1 MHDVFVFFIFHKW
14 SQKKKRKE
22 KKKPTNETI
31 FGWIKES
38 FENLNKKVYFSS
50 FIPKSFMVSELPS
63 ISQFS
68 NDNFNLVLWCTSWCN
83 SYILS
88 VSWCHSAN
96 ASIEPCSSNQTE
108 TETTTFF
115 GAQRWRMWCLPTA
128 LKNIL
133 KGWRSALQM

>member
-1 MHDVFVFFIFHKW
+1 MKP
-14 SQKKKRKE
+14 KKEKKRKD

-68 NDNFNLVLWCTSWCN
+68 NGNFNLVLWCTSWCN

-133 KGWRSALQM
+133 KGWRFALQM

>member
-1 MHDVFVFFIFHKW
+1 MTYLFSLYFINEA
-14 SQKKKRKE
+14 KKRKD

-68 NDNFNLVLWCTSWCN
+68 NGNFNLVLWCTSWCN

-133 KGWRSALQM
+133 KGWRFALQM